1 MKLPEFL
8 IDHRDGEI
16 RLTGHRI
23 ALTDI
28 IELYREGYS
37 PEMMSLT
44 YPTLS
49 LPLVYNV
56 VAFYLNNKQACDKYA
71 QWHKRDTERIHKKY
85 RHLIKPITVAE
96 VRKRIAQ
103 LHKARSRKSA

>member
-8 IDHRDGEI
+8 VDHPDGEI

-28 IELYREGYS
+28 IELYAEGLS
-37 PEMMSLT
+37 PEMMALT

-49 LPLVYNV
+49 LPLIYNV
-56 VAFYLNNKQACDKYA
+56 VAFYLNNKEECDKYA
-71 QWHKRDTERIHKKY
+71 GEQAKDADRIREEVTKGQKEINIAELRRRMERIQK
-85 RHLIKPITVAE
+85 AE
-96 VRKRIAQ
+96 NKRTA
-103 LHKARSRKSA
+103 